1 VAANNAMKGQVAS
14 MADVTRKTIAEE
26 KMTGGARLS
35 IQQSTVAG
43 DAGDCDGDG
52 LVEPLPYADPGA
64 GAHPAGGG
72 WIPAD
77 IGATPKDPW
86 GTPYGYCV
94 WDPGDLTI
102 SDAVAGCGGG
112 TAKRLQGR
120 GADHTLTP
128 AALSDTVVA
137 IVSAGKDRKFST
149 VCNAFADTTPAD
161 GAADLPL
168 VQRATG
174 GDDIVIE
181 YSYNDA
187 NGLSGEDLWKVRDTK
202 PDTATISKDIEIGG
216 SATLQGALELKERGL
231 LLPDDTETGMCTGL
245 NDSELRVNGSVSPP
259 VLEICYDGGW
269 APISMGEGEG
279 EGGGDEDIG
288 TCSFDTWSS
297 YKTALVWSGVDISDD
312 GQKLFAVSYSGSEP
326 GVHRSIDGGGSWAR
340 TTVTADETYE
350 GVHTTPDGT
359 RVVAPVYWDSTFHLS
374 TDSGASWTGIPN
386 TSGLPLRDFAM
397 SDDGMKIVIGMNSGG
412 PLYSTDGG
420 PTNNQA
426 ADPWEGAGGVDITPD
441 GTKAVFSDR
450 DAGYIWTS
458 ADGGATWTAQ
468 TASGVRNWFG
478 VAMSEDGLKIA
489 AIASTGKV
497 YISDDGGAT
506 WNERHTVVAGDW
518 STVAMSN
525 NGNHIAVASQG
536 GDKINT
542 SDDGGLTWNAW
553 GSAKVWNDIAMTA
566 SGDRIIAASAT
577 GVWYSE
583 GVCGADAGPEDPESA
598 LPDPLVRYHLDET
611 AGTTV
616 ADAMGNINAT
626 LSGATSP
633 PSATGIIGR
642 AYDLDGS
649 NDVIGV
655 TSATLQGLTQYTFSA
670 WIYSPSAG
678 ASHYIYDS
686 RDTGSNGVRLWRTS
700 ARALSMTLGTGGS
713 FSTTETVPDNAW
725 THIAFSYDTATLAEP
740 PVIYINGVA
749 ATQASFTAPS
759 ANTAPTGI
767 LQFGLQIGGTLPN
780 PGIFDDIRIYPQ
792 ILNSDQIAI
801 LYNDRDSTAYVAPN
815 SAAILAANKYRGRIS
830 TGGDMSC
837 GIKDDGTAWC
847 WGLESNGSMGNGSA
861 TADCASP
868 CRVET
873 QTLSNGFVQISS
885 GTAFSCGLKTDG
897 SAWCWG
903 LDDNGQ
909 LGDGATTGPQINP
922 SAVSSA
928 GTNIWTQIS
937 VGALHACGL
946 QNDGKIYCWGS
957 NTNGRLGTGGGA
969 TTSPVVVSDAGPWV
983 SVSAGEASTC
993 GIKIDGS
1000 AWCWGSQQYGRLGND
1015 ATAAGSI
1022 TAPTPVLE
1030 PGPWIKI
1037 SRQYRHTCGIK
1048 LDGTAWCWGNNPSG
1062 QLGNAKSG
1070 TDRGKPQRVLDYG
1083 PWLDIEPGIWSA
1095 HTCGIKLDGTMWCW
1109 GTDAS
1114 GQLGNGASVTADQ
1127 NTPYKVADPGPW
1139 AAVSGGTSVSCGIK
1153 TDGSAWC
1160 WGGDTNGR
1168 LGNGTVLTLT
1178 QHVPSRVAN
1187 FAQPAPFSSNDAQT
1201 LLTKN
1206 SAATTISLDTAG
1218 GRIGFDGASGGFG
1231 FTGSGRS
1238 ILTNPAGNSGLS
1250 IETTGAY
1257 DSQISWKTVTAGAT
1271 RSIGVD
1277 NVNGNLEFGVNN
1289 AGVTDWMSSITPQ
1302 MSMTQAGY
1310 VGVGVETPG
1319 VRLDVGTGGVRI
1331 GADARTCTLS
1341 RKGVLRLAS
1350 GALEYCNG
1358 SAWTAF

>member
-43 DAGDCDGDG
+43 DAGDCDADG
-52 LVEPLPYADPGA
+52 LVEPLPYADGSA
-64 GAHPAGGG
+64 GAHPVGGG
-72 WIPAD
+72 WLPAD
-77 IGATPKDPW
+77 IGATAKDPW

-94 WDPGDLTI
+94 WDPGDLTL
-102 SDAVAGCGGG
+102 SDAAAGCGGG

-120 GADHTLTP
+120 GADHNLTP

-137 IVSAGKDRKFST
+137 IISAGKDRKFST
-149 VCNAFADTTPAD
+149 ICNAFADTAPAD
-161 GAADLPL
+161 GAPDLPL
-168 VQRATG
+168 VQRASG
-174 GDDIVIE
+174 GDDIIIE

-187 NGLSGEDLWKVRDTK
+187 NGLGGEDLWKVRDTK

-231 LLPDDTETGMCTGL
+231 LLPDDTETGPCTGL
-245 NDSELRVNGSVSPP
+245 NESELRVNGGVSPP
-259 VLEICYDGGW
+259 VLEICYNNGW
-269 APISMGEGEG
+269 EPISMGEG
-279 EGGGDEDIG
+279 GGGDEDVG
-288 TCSFDTWSS
+288 VCSFDTWES
-297 YKTALVWSGVDISDD
+297 YGAGLTWQGVAISDN
-312 GQKLFAVSYSGSEP
+312 GQKLFAVTWAGGPPGSN
-326 GVHRSIDGGGSWAR
+326 GIYRSIDGGATW
-340 TTVTADETYE
+340 TQTLVMNETFN
-350 GVHTTPDGT
+350 GISASPDGT
-359 RVVAPVYWDSTFHLS
+359 RVVAFVYYNDLFQLS
-374 TDSGASWTGIPN
+374 TDSGATWTGIPN
-386 TSGLPLRDFAM
+386 TDGIAVLKYAM
-397 SDDGMKIVIGMNSGG
+397 SADGMKVVMGINSGG
-412 PLYSTDGG
+412 PWYSTNGG
-420 PTNNQA
+420 A
-426 ADPWEGAGGVDITPD
+426 SFDIADDPWEGSGGVDLSPD
-441 GTKAVFSDR
+441 GTKAIFADR
-450 DAGYIWTS
+450 DSGYIWTS
-458 ADGGATWTAQ
+458 TDGGANWVQRTT
-468 TASGVRNWFG
+468 SGVRNWYG
-478 VAMSEDGLKIA
+478 VAISEDGQKMA
-489 AIASTGKV
+489 AVASTGKV

-506 WNERHTVVAGDW
+506 WNERLSVAAGDW
-518 STVAMSN
+518 SSIAMSD
-525 NGNHIAVASQG
+525 NGKHIAVAPITAG
-536 GDKINT
+536 KINT
-542 SDDGGLTWNAW
+542 SDDGGLTWKTW
-553 GSAKVWNDIAMTA
+553 GSAKNWVDIDMTA
-566 SGDRIIAASAT
+566 SGNKIIATDGAGGSI
-577 GVWYSE
+577 WYSE
-583 GVCGADAGPEDPESA
+583 GTCGEALPAEPESA
-598 LPDPLVRYHLDET
+598 LPDPLVRYNLDET
-611 AGTTV
+611 TGTTV

-626 LSGATSP
+626 LTGAAAP
-633 PSATGIIGR
+633 PSVTGIIGR
-642 AYDLDGS
+642 AYDLDGTD
-649 NDVIGV
+649 DVIGV
-655 TSATLQGLTQYTFSA
+655 TSATLQGLTQYTFST
-670 WIYSPSAG
+670 WLYSPSAG
-678 ASHYIYDS
+678 ANHYIYDS
-686 RDTGSNGVRLWRTS
+686 RNTGSSGVRLWRTS
-700 ARALSMTLGTGGS
+700 ARALSMTLGTGGAYT
-713 FSTTETVPDNAW
+713 TTETVPDNAW
-725 THIAFSYDTATLAEP
+725 THIAFSYDTAALTEP
-740 PVIYINGVA
+740 PAIYINGVA

-759 ANTAPTGI
+759 ANTAPSGI
-767 LQFGLQIGGTLPN
+767 LQFGLQIGGALPN
-780 PGIFDDIRIYPQ
+780 PGILDDIRIYPQ
-792 ILNSDQIAI
+792 ILNADQIAI

-815 SAAILAANKYRGRIS
+815 SAAILGANKYRGKIS

-861 TADCASP
+861 TADCTSP

-885 GTAFSCGLKTDG
+885 GTAFSCGIKTDG

-903 LDDNGQ
+903 LDGNGQ

-946 QNDGKIYCWGS
+946 QNDGRIYCWGS

-993 GIKIDGS
+993 AIKTDGS

-1015 ATAAGSI
+1015 AVAAGSV
-1022 TAPTPVLE
+1022 TAPSPVLE

-1070 TDRGKPQRVLDYG
+1070 TDMGKPQRVLDYG
-1083 PWLDIEPGIWSA
+1083 PWLDIEPGTWSA

-1109 GTDAS
+1109 GSDAS
-1114 GQLGNGASVTADQ
+1114 GQLGNGASVTTDQ
-1127 NTPYKVADPGPW
+1127 NTPNRVLDPGLW
-1139 AAVSGGTSVSCGIK
+1139 AAVSGGASVSCGIK
-1153 TDGSAWC
+1153 IDGSAWC

-1168 LGNGTVLTLT
+1168 LGNGAVLAVT

-1187 FAQPAPFSSNDAQT
+1187 FAQPSPFSSNDAQT

-1238 ILTNPAGNSGLS
+1238 ILANPAGNSGLS
-1250 IETTGAY
+1250 IESTGAY

-1277 NVNGNLEFGVNN
+1277 NANGNLEFGVNN
-1289 AGVTDWMSSITPQ
+1289 AGVTNWMSAITPQ

-1310 VGVGVETPG
+1310 VGVGIETPG
-1319 VRLDVGTGGVRI
+1319 VRLDVGTGGVRV

-1341 RKGVLRLAS
+1341 RKGVLRLS
-1350 GALEYCNG
+1350 GGALQYCNG